1 MTPALY
7 GAVNGAL
14 IATAAVML
22 IGWASF
28 ISPGALWRNG
38 YVRIVLTLAAFAGAY
53 FHAPYPLLT
62 SQ

>member
-7 GAVNGAL
+7 GAINGAL
-14 IATAAVML
+14 IATAALML

-28 ISPGALWRNG
+28 ASPGALWRNG
-38 YVRIVLTLAAFAGAY
+38 YVRLVLLLAASAGAF

-62 SQ
+62 SP